1 MKSSIDL
8 GGNVRLRGDL
18 SIEITDVNTGRTRRH
33 HVRNTIT
40 YAGLNSSL
48 YLWAQDGITP
58 ADYQIAKLRPGTN
71 STPPS
76 RGDVGVIQPMA
87 DPAIVLAAANR
98 SVIPATG
105 ELVINA
111 TLGTSVGNE
120 ALPLCEVGL
129 LLANNQLFARQV
141 HPAFLK
147 TSSFTLTYTWRIA
160 VTA

>member
-1 MKSSIDL
+1 MKSSMEL

-18 SIEITDVNTGRTRRH
+18 SIEITDVRTGRVRRH

-40 YAGLNSSL
+40 YDGLNSSL
-48 YLWAQDGITP
+48 YLWAQDGIDP
-58 ADYQIAKLRPGTN
+58 ADYRITQLQAGTN

-76 RGDVGVIQPMA
+76 RGDIGVIQPA
-87 DPAIVLAAANR
+87 TGGLIALAAANR
-98 SVIPATG
+98 AVVPATG
-105 ELVINA
+105 ELVITA
-111 TLGTSVGNE
+111 TLGTGDANNFT
-120 ALPLCEVGL
+120 LCEVGL
-129 LLANNQLFARQV
+129 LLANNQLFARQI

>member
-1 MKSSIDL
+1 MEL

-18 SIEITDVNTGRTRRH
+18 SIEITDVRTGRVRRH

-40 YAGLNSSL
+40 YDGLNSSL
-48 YLWAQDGITP
+48 YLWAQDGINP
-58 ADYQIAKLRPGTN
+58 ADYRITQLRAGTN

-76 RGDVGVIQPMA
+76 RGDIGVIQPA
-87 DPAIVLAAANR
+87 TGGLIALAAANR
-98 SVIPATG
+98 AVVPATG
-105 ELVINA
+105 ELVITA
-111 TLGTSVGNE
+111 TLGTTAGNDVN
-120 ALPLCEVGL
+120 PLCEVGL
-129 LLANNQLFARQV
+129 LLANNQLFARQI